1 MTPHE
6 QRPLRLAVDLSFLRE
21 GGENGGIKPFLF
33 ETLLWLGRQQRT
45 PLQFL
50 FLTCS
55 KTHTE
60 VRDQLARVQDELY
73 CVRHD
78 GGALPRG
85 DEFSPAERLALPP
98 SPALLW
104 EARADVLYCPFGSA
118 THSWPGIP
126 AVCTI
131 VDVLHRDFPYS
142 LDHAHIMQREKEF
155 VQTIAVADALQC
167 NSSYV
172 QQRLTHHYGVPAER
186 MFTVYNAVHARFGA
200 QPSPGA
206 NGRPMA
212 PSLPVKGPFFFYPA
226 NTWKHKNHEVL
237 LLAYNIYRALA
248 ADAKE
253 RPWPLCLTGHED
265 ERWSAL
271 QKLAA
276 NLGLTGE
283 DSVHFHG
290 YVPDETLARLWREA
304 GALVFPSLHEG
315 FGIPLLEAMEH
326 GVPIISSPDAS
337 LAEVGGQ
344 QACLY
349 ADTRNPEKLAA
360 AMLRMASDETFR
372 MSLAAAG
379 QKRLQDFSQDR
390 EMGRLLDALVRL
402 AGTKPAWRP
411 AQAGIFPD
419 GWTERSA
426 ILALP
431 DLSPAPK
438 ANLRLRFAPMP
449 VARRLRLRAGR
460 TTALG
465 GFDLPGGEPA
475 TELTIPF
482 RPEGGVLRIEAP
494 DASNLNPADER
505 IHGVRLLEAE
515 LILEDGR
522 QFDLL
527 AAPRV

>member
-1 MTPHE
+1 MTH
-6 QRPLRLAVDLSFLRE
+6 PLRLAVDLSFLRE

-55 KTHTE
+55 KTHAE
-60 VRDQLARVQDELY
+60 VRDQLARVQDEIY

-78 GGALPRG
+78 GGPLPRG
-85 DEFSPAERLALPP
+85 DETSPAERLALPP

-118 THSWPGIP
+118 IHSWPGISV
-126 AVCTI
+126 VCTI

-142 LDHAHIMQREKEF
+142 LDVPQIMQREAEF
-155 VQTIAVADALQC
+155 QQTIAIADALQC

-186 MFTVYNAVHARFGA
+186 MFTVYNAVHTRFGA
-200 QPSPGA
+200 PSA
-206 NGRPMA
+206 NGPA
-212 PSLPVKGPFFFYPA
+212 LSIKAPFFFYPA
-226 NTWKHKNHEVL
+226 NSWKHKNHEIL
-237 LLAYNIYRALA
+237 LLAYNIYRAA
-248 ADAKE
+248 AVDAGE

-265 ERWSAL
+265 ERWRAL
-271 QKLAA
+271 KNLAV

-283 DSVHFHG
+283 NAVNFLG
-290 YVPDETLARLWREA
+290 YVSDETLARLWREA

-326 GVPIISSPDAS
+326 GVPIISSPDTS

-344 QACLY
+344 QNCLY

-360 AMLRMASDETFR
+360 AMLRVASDETFR

-379 QKRLQDFSQDR
+379 QRRLQDFSQDR
-390 EMGRLLDALVRL
+390 EMGRLLEALVRV
-402 AGTKPAWRP
+402 AGTKPPWRA

-431 DLSPAPK
+431 EFSSTLK
-438 ANLRLRFAPMP
+438 AKLRLRFAPMP
-449 VARRLRLRAGR
+449 APRRLRLRAGR
-460 TTALG
+460 RTALG

-475 TELTIPF
+475 ADLTIPL
-482 RPEGGVLRIEAP
+482 RPEGGVLRLEAT
-494 DASNLNPADER
+494 DACNLNPADER
-505 IHGVRLLEAE
+505 IHGVRLLGAE
-515 LILEDGR
+515 LVLEDGR

-527 AAPRV
+527 GV